1 MPELPEV
8 ENVCISIKK
17 SQNLL
22 IKDVYYSGKKLKN
35 LLDIKNLK
43 LLINS
48 KIIEIYRKG
57 KYIVFKLDN
66 N

>member
-35 LLDIKNLK
+35 LLDINNLK
-43 LLINS
+43 L
-48 KIIEIYRKG
+48 
-57 KYIVFKLDN
+57 
-66 N
+66 